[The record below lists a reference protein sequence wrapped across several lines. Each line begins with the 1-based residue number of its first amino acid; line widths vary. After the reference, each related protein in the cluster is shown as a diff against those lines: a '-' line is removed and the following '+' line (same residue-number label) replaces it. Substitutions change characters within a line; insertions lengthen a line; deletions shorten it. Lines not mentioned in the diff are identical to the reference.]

1 MKESIGG
8 TWLYGL
14 AITLI
19 ALFTTF
25 VSVTTNYARTYKI
38 KDHIISIIE
47 ANDGVTPDTLAE
59 ISDYLSSTGYA
70 STGECPESRGNSA
83 QWHGFSYKKDETKP
97 VGFGT
102 NANYCLVKYTVTCR
116 VKDSTDDTSAY
127 LRGQQSYNSFPRAYY
142 GVATFFRLDWP
153 ILRQVIKVNL
163 TGETS
168 IIYLV
173 NNSAEIDVFQE
184 ESLCK

>member
-1 MKESIGG
+1 MKEAIGG

-47 ANDGVTPDTLAE
+47 ANDGVTEDTLNE
-59 ISDYLSSTGYA
+59 ISDYLASTGYA
-70 STGECPESRGNSA
+70 STGECPKEPDGSKTK
-83 QWHGFSYKKDETKP
+83 WHPFMYGETSP
-97 VGFGT
+97 SGYGGEV
-102 NANYCLVKYTVTCR
+102 NYCIIKHVVTCR
-116 VKDSTDDTSAY
+116 VKSETDETNSF

-142 GVATFFRLDWP
+142 GVTTFFRLDWP
-153 ILRQVIKVNL
+153 ILRQFIKVNL

-168 IIYLV
+168 IIYMV
-173 NNSAEIDVFQE
+173 NTSSEIQTFADE
-184 ESLCK
+184 DLCK

>member
-47 ANDGVTPDTLAE
+47 ANDGVTEDTLTE
-59 ISDYLSSTGYA
+59 IGDYLSSTGYA
-70 STGECPESRGNSA
+70 STGECPESRGTNA
-83 QWHGFSYKKDETKP
+83 QWHPFKNGDKAPSGYGGAVNFCIIKH
-97 VGFGT
+97 
-102 NANYCLVKYTVTCR
+102 TVTCR
-116 VKDSTDDTSAY
+116 VKSADGTQSS
-127 LRGQQSYNSFPRAYY
+127 LRGQQAYNSFPRAYY

-153 ILRQVIKVNL
+153 ILRQVIKLNL

-168 IIYLV
+168 VIYLV
-173 NNSAEIDVFQE
+173 NNSKEISVFQE